1 MELRHVRYFVAVA
14 EALHFGRAA
23 RALHISQP
31 PLSQQIRDLEREIG
45 VMLFHRTRRSVELT
59 AAGAAFLERARRLL
73 SDAAEMA
80 EASRRAE
87 RGELGEL
94 TVGFV
99 HSAGYA
105 FVPRVVR
112 AFRARFPD
120 IRLTLR
126 EATPAEQLAALENR
140 RIDLGL
146 IRRAQFGEGLHSEVV
161 FREPFLWAL
170 PRGHRWAEARQRR
183 LAELASEGFIAF
195 PRDRAPS
202 FHQALMSICLR
213 AGFAPRIAQ
222 EVNTIHTALGLVG
235 AGVGV
240 ALVPASAVEIAG
252 RDVVF
257 VALDHA
263 APRAE
268 LLLIWPRDRVT
279 PVLRHF
285 AALVHE
291 CAQADPPA
299 ARRQGRG
306 SPSRSRTGSTHDHP
320 GPTRNS

>member
-1 MELRHVRYFVAVA
+1 MEYQMELRHVRYFVAVA

-31 PLSQQIRDLEREIG
+31 PLSQQIRDLEREVG
-45 VMLFHRTRRSVELT
+45 VALLHRTRRSVELT
-59 AAGAAFLERARRLL
+59 PAGATFLERARRLL
-73 SDAAEMA
+73 QDAAEMA

-105 FVPRVVR
+105 FLPRVVR

-126 EATPAEQLAALENR
+126 EATPGEQLTALEQR
-140 RIDLGL
+140 RIDPGL
-146 IRRAQFGEGLHSEVV
+146 IRRAQFGDGLHSEVV

-170 PRGHRWAEARQRR
+170 PRGHRWAEGRRHR
-183 LAELASEGFIAF
+183 LADLASEGFIAF

-213 AGFAPRIAQ
+213 AGFTPRIAQ

-257 VALDHA
+257 VALDRTAPHA
-263 APRAE
+263 D
-268 LLLIWPRDRVT
+268 LLLIWPQDRVT
-279 PVLRHF
+279 PALQRF

-291 CAQADPPA
+291 IAQAAPRNAPLVTRA
-299 ARRQGRG
+299 SCG
-306 SPSRSRTGSTHDHP
+306 PVRSR
-320 GPTRNS
+320 

>member
-31 PLSQQIRDLEREIG
+31 PLSQQIRDLEREVG
-45 VMLFHRTRRSVELT
+45 VALLHRTRRSVELT
-59 AAGAAFLERARRLL
+59 PAGATFLERARRLL
-73 SDAAEMA
+73 QDAAEMA

-105 FVPRVVR
+105 FLPRVVR

-126 EATPAEQLAALENR
+126 EATPGEQLTALEQR
-140 RIDLGL
+140 RIDPGL
-146 IRRAQFGEGLHSEVV
+146 IRRAQFGDGLHSEVV

-170 PRGHRWAEARQRR
+170 PRGHRWAEGRRHR
-183 LAELASEGFIAF
+183 LADLASEGFIAF

-213 AGFAPRIAQ
+213 AGFTPRIAQ

-257 VALDHA
+257 VALDRTAPHA
-263 APRAE
+263 D
-268 LLLIWPRDRVT
+268 LLLIWPQDRVT
-279 PVLRHF
+279 PALQRF

-291 CAQADPPA
+291 IAQAAPRNAPLVTRA
-299 ARRQGRG
+299 SCG
-306 SPSRSRTGSTHDHP
+306 PVRSR
-320 GPTRNS
+320 

>member
-14 EALHFGRAA
+14 ETLHFGRAA

-59 AAGAAFLERARRLL
+59 PAGAAFLERARRLL

-105 FVPRVVR
+105 FLPRVVR
-112 AFRARFPD
+112 EFRARFPD

-126 EATPAEQLAALENR
+126 EATPAEQLAGLEHR

-146 IRRAQFGEGLHSEVV
+146 IRRAQFGEGLQSEVV

-170 PRGHRWAEARQRR
+170 PRGHRWAAPCQRT
-183 LAELASEGFIAF
+183 LIGLASEGVITF

-213 AGFAPRIAQ
+213 AGFAPRVAQ
-222 EVNTIHTALGLVG
+222 EVNTIHTALGLVA

-252 RDVVF
+252 RDVIF
-257 VALDHA
+257 VALDDA

-268 LLLIWPRDRVT
+268 LLLIWPQNRVT
-279 PVLRHF
+279 PTLRQF

-291 CAQADPPA
+291 I
-299 ARRQGRG
+299 AR
-306 SPSRSRTGSTHDHP
+306 THPP
-320 GPTRNS
+320 GPRLRPRASPGRDRRR